1 MPTNFRVA
9 VASLVACAALATPAA
24 LSAETRTRA
33 EWIALRTSGFA
44 VPTGQSAAA
53 LLVELNPLLAS
64 TDPVLR
70 DDVAFSAAEK
80 WIVRD
85 KIVAP
90 DDLRRLITLWSAN
103 LDDGL
108 GTSGDDRVFKRSFSA
123 LSLSLIAAREVA
135 TPFLTADE
143 AQRLFDRL
151 LGYFQRERDLR
162 GFDVESGWMHSV
174 AHTADAFKLLARGS
188 HWAPA
193 NLPRLLDA
201 VRAKVASSPTVFA
214 WGENDRVALALH
226 AAVRRPDAD
235 LAVVTAW
242 LARWEDDHHAL
253 WATGPQIDP
262 ARFVPLE
269 NAKQVLRSLH
279 AALALDRAPTPQGDA
294 ARAAVL
300 AALAR
305 MR

>member
-1 MPTNFRVA
+1 MVA
-9 VASLVACAALATPAA
+9 TLALCAALATPAA
-24 LSAETRTRA
+24 LSAQTRTRA
-33 EWIALRTSGFA
+33 EWIALRASGFA
-44 VPTGQSAAA
+44 VPAGQSAAA

-64 TDPVLR
+64 PDPILR

-80 WIVRD
+80 WVVRE

-90 DDLRRLITLWSAN
+90 DELRRLVTLWSAN

-108 GTSGDDRVFKRSFSA
+108 GTSGDDRIFKRSFSA

-151 LGYFQRERDLR
+151 LDYFQRERDMR
-162 GFDVESGWMHSV
+162 GFDAERGWMHTV
-174 AHTADAFKLLARGS
+174 AHTADAFKFLARGT

-193 NLPRLLDA
+193 NLPRLLEA
-201 VRAKVASSPTVFA
+201 VRAKIVASPTVFA

-226 AAVRRPDAD
+226 AALRRPEAD
-235 LAVVTAW
+235 TGAVTAW
-242 LARWEDDHHAL
+242 LARWEDDHKAL
-253 WATGPQIDP
+253 WAKGPQIDP
-262 ARFVPLE
+262 VRFVPLE
-269 NAKQVLRSLH
+269 NAKQMLRSLH
-279 AALALDRAPTPQGDA
+279 AALAMDRAPTPQGDA
-294 ARAAVL
+294 ARTAVL
-300 AALAR
+300 FSLAR